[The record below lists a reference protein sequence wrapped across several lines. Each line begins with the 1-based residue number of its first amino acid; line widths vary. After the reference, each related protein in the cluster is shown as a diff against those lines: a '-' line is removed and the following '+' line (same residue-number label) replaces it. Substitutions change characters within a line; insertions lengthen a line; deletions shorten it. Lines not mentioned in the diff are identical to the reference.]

1 MTIAPEKLTPPQ
13 EIRVNPVRDRA
24 SWEQMRAE
32 VEQNPG
38 LFHGNIARR
47 EIHWYD
53 PKLNAW
59 IRWNDDEQHWMAR
72 NYDTGELLPTP
83 EYGPEHEPWTKAF
96 DDSDAPF
103 YRWFSGG
110 LTNACFN
117 EVDRAVLMGYGDEA
131 AFIFEGDRWD
141 QSKNGGK
148 GGPVVSYP
156 ISRKKLLL
164 EVVKAARVLQNLGLK
179 KGDRIALNMPNIME
193 QIYYTEAAKRLGVIY
208 TPVFGGF
215 SDKTLSDRIH
225 NAGARVVI
233 TSDGGYRNA
242 QIVAYKEIY
251 TDKALDNYIPIETAS
266 EIVRQKL
273 DEAGLTGEQS
283 EAIRSKVEAAI
294 SSEITIERADV
305 MRAVGQALAEEL
317 FREMDAAEKSRIRT
331 AIALGLVDAPERV
344 DAVIVV
350 RHSRQPD
357 LNWRPRDKW
366 SHELL
371 AQATQDILA
380 NAKAAGVEATSE
392 DELLALPT
400 DQFIKALYAT
410 SKPELV
416 DADYPLF
423 FIYTSGSTGKPKGVV
438 HTHGGYVAGVAHTMK
453 VSFDAVPGDV
463 IFVVADPGWITGQ
476 SYMISATLSTRMT
489 GIIIE
494 GSPVFPSAGRFS
506 SIIERYRVN
515 IFKAGVTFLKAIMT
529 DPQNVADVNQND
541 MTSLRVATFCAEPC
555 SPAVQQFGMNLMT
568 PQYINSYWATEH
580 GGIVWTHFFGNQDF
594 PLRPDAHTYPLPWI
608 MGDVW
613 IAEESEE
620 VSSSKFQVSGSNPS
634 DAPQSSVLSP
644 GCISPPDGVQSSVLG
659 VKYRPAELEEKGE
672 IVITAPYPYLA
683 RTIWGDEANFGKP
696 EWKGDFKRYVST
708 YWSKWQG
715 TWAYTQ
721 GDFAM
726 KYPDG
731 SFSLHG
737 RSDDVINVS
746 GHRMG
751 TEEIEG
757 AVLRDKQVNPDSP
770 VGNVIV
776 VGAPH
781 REKGLTPVAFVLT
794 IPGRRLTVEDQRR
807 LMELV
812 RNEKG
817 AVAVPSD
824 FIEVSAF
831 PETRSGKYMRRFLK
845 SIINDEELGDT
856 STLRNPESLVE
867 IRHKIQDWKR
877 KMAREEEQQI
887 FEVYRY
893 FRIEYHEVTP
903 GARVAIVTVTN
914 PPVNALNER
923 SLDELITVVDHLSR
937 RDNVKVVIFTG
948 QGTKSFVA
956 GADIKQL
963 LEEMNT
969 FEDAIALPNNAH
981 LAFRKIETMQKP
993 CIAAINGVAL
1003 GGGLEFAMACH
1014 YRIAEPTAAFGQP
1027 EINLNLLPGY
1037 GGSQRL
1043 PRLTNSLP
1051 DALKMILGGRQIE
1064 VDGAVKL
1071 GLIDE
1076 VVEDSDDV
1084 VSLAVAR
1091 AREFITKSEGKLK
1104 EAHTSRLKQI
1114 ESWEQPG
1121 LNGKELT
1128 ISDLK
1133 QGLEEVVVQ
1142 AEKAGRAKALERAL
1156 DAVAFGISNGFNKG
1170 LQHEAELFAQAVIDP
1185 EGGKKGI
1192 QAFLD
1197 KRSAALPTKYKL
1209 TYTGEEEKALI
1220 EQGNLLPTTKPFFPG
1235 FTPIPNYQYAMG
1247 AVKSVETGEP
1257 IHGDPIEAEKKL
1269 IIPVEKPGANQA
1281 LLFMLTS
1288 EINFNDIWAITG
1300 IPVSQFEGRERD
1312 WHITGSGG
1320 VALVAAVGGELKR
1333 EGRVKVGDLVTVY
1346 SGESEILSPTMGN
1359 DPMFSEFHI
1368 QGYDGSDGSHQQFML
1383 VQGPQIHVKPADLT
1397 LEAAGSYILNLGT
1410 IYRALYTIL
1419 KIEPGKTMFVEG
1431 AATGT
1436 GLEAV
1441 KAGARNGV
1449 KVTGLVSSDSRA
1461 EIVYKEGG
1469 TGAINRKNPRYDGSW
1484 TRIPR
1489 EKAQWAAWEQAGQPM
1504 LEDFKAQNG
1513 GKLADYA
1520 ISHAGE
1526 HSFPRTF
1533 QMLEKGG
1540 TLAYFGA
1547 STGYHFTFIGKPG
1560 TSGAEEM
1567 LRKAKLRAGE
1577 AVLLYY
1583 GTPGSLDESGIVD
1596 MVGLEAIEAAR
1607 HMGGRCVVVT
1617 YTDAQREFVQ
1627 SLGYGDLVKGV
1638 VSLQSIKR
1646 REGDDFDWPM
1656 TDGGMPEL
1664 PDPKTETEAFKEA
1677 VRQFNDRIFKPIGSA
1692 VGGFLRTLDNPRGY
1706 PDLIFERAGHDALS
1720 VSATLVKPY
1729 TGRIVYCEEMGGQRY
1744 SFYAPQIW
1752 MRQRRIYM
1760 PTANIWGTHLC
1771 NAYEVTLMNDQID
1784 AGLLEVSD
1792 PLVVPFE
1799 EIPEAHQAIWE
1810 NRHAASNYVCNHALP
1825 LMGLKTKEELYEAW
1839 AAEMREK

>member
-1 MTIAPEKLTPPQ
+1 MTIAPERLTPPQ
-13 EIRVNPVRDRA
+13 EIRVNPVRDRE
-24 SWEQMRAE
+24 SWERMRREAQE
-32 VEQNPG
+32 NPG
-38 LFHGNIARR
+38 LFHGKIAKS

-53 PKLNAW
+53 QKLNAW
-59 IRWNDDEQHWMAR
+59 IRWNENEQEWMAHS
-72 NYDTGELLPTP
+72 YDTGEKLPSP
-83 EYGPEHEPWTKAF
+83 AYGPEHEPWQKAF
-96 DDSDAPF
+96 DDSEAPF

-117 EVDRAVLMGYGDEA
+117 EVDRHVLMGYGDEV

-141 QSKNGGK
+141 QSKNNGR
-148 GGPVVSYP
+148 GGPVVSFP
-156 ISRKKLLL
+156 VTRKKLLL

-179 KGDRIALNMPNIME
+179 KGDRIALNMPNIIE
-193 QIYYTEAAKRLGVIY
+193 QIYYTEAAKRLGIIY

-225 NAGARVVI
+225 NAGAKVVI

-242 QIVAYKEIY
+242 QIVGYKEIY
-251 TDKALDNYIPIETAS
+251 TDKALDNFVAIETAS

-273 DEAGLTGEQS
+273 AEIGVTGEQAD
-283 EAIRSKVEAAI
+283 AIQNKVDAAI
-294 SSEITIERADV
+294 SSEITVERADV

-317 FREMDAAEKSRIRT
+317 FRNVEAAEKSRIRT

-344 DAVIVV
+344 ETVIVV
-350 RHSRQPD
+350 KHTKQPD
-357 LNWRPRDKW
+357 VNWRPRDKW

-371 AQATQDILA
+371 AVATQDILS
-380 NAKAAGVEATSE
+380 NAQAAGINVTGEE
-392 DELLALPT
+392 DLLALPT
-400 DQFIKALYAT
+400 DEFIKAVYAT
-410 SKPELV
+410 SKPEIV
-416 DADYPLF
+416 DAEYPLF

-438 HTHGGYVAGVAHTMK
+438 HTHGGYVAGIAYTMK

-476 SYMISATLSTRMT
+476 SYMLSATLSTRMT
-489 GIIIE
+489 GVIIE
-494 GSPVFPSAGRFS
+494 GSPVFPSAGRFA
-506 SIIERYRVN
+506 SIIERYKVN

-529 DPQNVADVNQND
+529 DPQNVADVNQYD
-541 MTSLRVATFCAEPC
+541 VSSLRVATFCAEPC

-568 PQYINSYWATEH
+568 RQYINSYWATEH
-580 GGIVWTHFFGNQDF
+580 GGIVWTHFFGNNDF
-594 PLRPDAHTYPLPWI
+594 PLRPDAHTYPMPWI

-613 IAEESEE
+613 IAEGAEE
-620 VSSSKFQVSGSNPS
+620 G
-634 DAPQSSVLSP
+634 QS
-644 GCISPPDGVQSSVLG
+644 QQ
-659 VKYRPAELEEKGE
+659 KYRPAEYEEKGE
-672 IVITAPYPYLA
+672 IVVTAPYPYLA
-683 RTIWGDEANFGKP
+683 RTIWGDAANFGKP

-708 YWSKWQG
+708 YWGKWQG

-757 AVLRDKQVNPDSP
+757 AILRDKQVNPDSP

-794 IPGRRLTVEDQRR
+794 VPGRRLTVEDQRR
-807 LMELV
+807 LMEMV

-817 AVAVPSD
+817 AVAVPGD

-845 SIINDEELGDT
+845 NIINNEDLGDT
-856 STLRNPESLVE
+856 TTLRNPESLIE
-867 IRHKIQDWKR
+867 IRRKIEDWKR
-877 KMAREEEQQI
+877 KVAREEEQQI
-887 FEVYRY
+887 FETYRY
-893 FRIEYHEVTP
+893 FRIEYHEVKA
-903 GARVAIVTVTN
+903 GAKVAIVTVTN

-923 SLDELITVVDHLSR
+923 SLDELITVVDHLAR
-937 RDNVKVVIFTG
+937 RDEVKVVIFTG

-969 FEDAIALPNNAH
+969 FEDAIALPGNAH

-1003 GGGLEFAMACH
+1003 GGGLEFALACH
-1014 YRIAEPTAAFGQP
+1014 VRIAEPTAQFGQP

-1037 GGSQRL
+1037 GGTQRL
-1043 PRLTNSLP
+1043 PRLSNSLVN
-1051 DALKMILGGRQIE
+1051 ALKMIIGGRPIDAE
-1064 VDGAVKL
+1064 EALKL
-1071 GLIDE
+1071 DIVDE
-1076 VVEDSDDV
+1076 VVEDSDNV
-1084 VSLAVAR
+1084 VSLAVSH
-1091 AREFITKSEGKLK
+1091 AREYILKGEGRLK
-1104 EAHTSRLKQI
+1104 EAHKRRLELLNEWEKPIIRTNLSEYTEPSKSAI
-1114 ESWEQPG
+1114 ELIFGSEHTEDNNQ
-1121 LNGKELT
+1121 LVE
-1128 ISDLK
+1128 IIHQS
-1133 QGLEEVVVQ
+1133 V
-1142 AEKAGRAKALERAL
+1142 KAGRKVAGERAL
-1156 DAVAFGISNGFNKG
+1156 DAVAYGFGHGFSKG

-1197 KRSAALPTKYKL
+1197 KQSAPLPVKDKL
-1209 TYTGEEEKALI
+1209 HYTPEEEKFLI
-1220 EQGNLLPTTKPFFPG
+1220 DNGQLLPVNKPFFPG
-1235 FTPIPNYQYAMG
+1235 FTPLPTHQYAMG
-1247 AVKSVETGEP
+1247 AVKSVETGAP
-1257 IHGDPIEAEKKL
+1257 VHGDPIEAEKKL
-1269 IIPVEKPGANQA
+1269 IIPVEKPSASQA
-1281 LLFMLTS
+1281 LVFMLTS

-1320 VALVAAVGGELKR
+1320 VGLVASVGSELKR
-1333 EGRVKVGDLVTVY
+1333 EGRVKVGDLVSIY
-1346 SGESEILSPTMGN
+1346 SGESELLSPVMGN

-1368 QGYDGSDGSHQQFML
+1368 QGYDGTDGSHQQFLL

-1410 IYRALYTIL
+1410 VYRALFTIL
-1419 KIEPGKTMFVEG
+1419 KIEPGKSIFIEG

-1436 GLEAV
+1436 GFDAV
-1441 KAGARNGV
+1441 KSSARNEV
-1449 KVTGLVSSDSRA
+1449 KAFGLVSSAERA
-1461 EIVYKEGG
+1461 KTVLSGG
-1469 TGAINRKNPRYDGSW
+1469 GSGTINRKDPRYAGSW
-1484 TRIPR
+1484 TRVPR
-1489 EKAQWAAWEQAGQPM
+1489 EKEKWAEWEKAGQPM
-1504 LEDFKAQNG
+1504 LDDLRAQNG
-1513 GKLADYA
+1513 GRLMDYA
-1520 ISHAGE
+1520 VSHAGE
-1526 HSFPRTF
+1526 HTFPRTF
-1533 QMLEKGG
+1533 QALEQGG
-1540 TLAYFGA
+1540 TLTYYGA
-1547 STGYHFTFIGKPG
+1547 STGYHYTFIGKPG
-1560 TSGAEEM
+1560 TASAEEM
-1567 LRKAKLRAGE
+1567 LRRAKLRAGE

-1583 GTPGSLDESGIVD
+1583 GTPGSTDESGIVD
-1596 MVGLEAIEAAR
+1596 TVGLEAIEAAR

-1627 SLGYGDLVKGV
+1627 SLGFGELIKGV
-1638 VSLQSIKR
+1638 VSIQSIKR
-1646 REGDDFDWPM
+1646 REGDNFDWPM
-1656 TDGGMPEL
+1656 TEGGMPEL

-1677 VRQFNDRIFKPIGSA
+1677 VRLFNDRIFKPIGSA
-1692 VGGFLRTLDNPRGY
+1692 VGGYLRTLDNPRGY

-1729 TGRIVYCEEMGGQRY
+1729 TGRIVYAEEMAGQRY

-1752 MRQRRIYM
+1752 MRQRRVYM
-1760 PTANIWGTHLC
+1760 PSANIWGTHLC

-1784 AGLLEVSD
+1784 AGLLEVTD
-1792 PLVVPFE
+1792 PAVIPFDE
-1799 EIPEAHQAIWE
+1799 MPEAHQAMWE
-1810 NRHAASNYVCNHALP
+1810 NRHTASNYVCNHALP
-1825 LMGLKTKEELYEAW
+1825 LLGLKTKDELYEAW
-1839 AAEMREK
+1839 AAQMREQ